1 MAQICSVY
9 ASIPSRTLRHWRRRH
24 ASWLSIHLP
33 QELDAHGV
41 CEQIQATSAWTGVHL
56 NLQPLRMLKSPRA
69 FNAVLYDFEFMVRQA
84 LLAPARFTHPVGPSQ
99 LSAGVMQQ
107 RPAVV
112 ILHIVFFRGD
122 RGSTMSGN

>member
-1 MAQICSVY
+1 M
-9 ASIPSRTLRHWRRRH
+9 
-24 ASWLSIHLP
+24 HLYP
-33 QELDAHGV
+33 AAPCATGAGAILPGFPFTSLQELDAHGV

-56 NLQPLRMLKSPRA
+56 NLHPLRMLKSPRA
-69 FNAVLYDFEFMVRQA
+69 FNAVLYDLEFMVRQA

-112 ILHIVFFRGD
+112 ILHIVFFRGG